1 MPAVPIIAVALGASG
16 ALAVG
21 GAALA
26 TAIGIGTV
34 STAAATAIGA
44 AAFSGAVTAVQGG
57 KVSDVLKSA
66 VIGGVTS
73 YAGSAIASSV
83 AGSVSSSAI
92 SSGASETIAKA
103 MGAVVGNATAG
114 AISSGTAALLYDK
127 DPLEALLKGGLSAA
141 MSTGVGMAVDGVL
154 NQVPGLT
161 NPQNAT
167 EAALQR
173 ATRAALGTAVL
184 TGGNPMAVQGAVLN
198 SFIGSALMKTGGN
211 LSDTSSQVRGA
222 RSNYESVVNEYQ
234 NNVNN
239 QSEIVNQYNS
249 LANGLET
256 ERVAAN
262 DLIKR
267 YETLA
272 SNYNNYDSYMSSQGY
287 ALTSRGYDGEGNY
300 AGDYYAKQVW
310 VPTRRV
316 SGYDENGFY
325 TEWDAPPGYQ
335 LQAAPESMSKDAIL
349 AQAKSVDAEA
359 VKAVNAFN
367 DRYNAQKSQLD
378 DLAIKLNELKE
389 KLPEYETNIAD
400 AKTELETSI
409 AKFQESESKNAAIVQ
424 KQLNDLQAVADKHR
438 EVFGADATDDEMM
451 KYATGTAYNNTGV
464 PGDDPRGN
472 TLDNLNRLN
481 DLQSIS
487 ERNRVLFGDYLSA
500 DKLKQINEG
509 SLEEYTDR
517 QDTATF
523 WNNLYKNE
531 TGRDMT
537 PEQRR
542 VYFHMSGSPDLESV
556 YRDDLTK
563 YRQTQTQELADS
575 TGVLDGLLNGP
586 ATQVVSGDTT
596 TDLQAIEDLRNQPSQ
611 ADSSA
616 DSALDVLGKDMVA
629 TTADE
634 QAKSLGWG
642 SAAERDLAATQGI
655 LDPSMWKASLEV
667 GGDLSKYGN
676 MTHVFDDGSS
686 ITIDGEGNVIDHKE
700 AADDRSVL
708 DVPTKEDG
716 PLPQGTEYDS
726 ETNTYTQVFDDGSS
740 VTVDAE
746 GNIVSHAEATDN
758 KVPGGTTQVFDDG
771 SSITTDEEG
780 NIVSHTE
787 ETDSKLGETAQAAGG
802 QCSPGWEYDAET
814 NTCVRVFDDGSSIT
828 TDQEGNIV
836 DFQEATDTPYVPEPT
851 RRRTSV
857 RTSNIPGGAGP
868 GSRIPGLGAL
878 GMGMGMGVGLGAGLP
893 QSAAPQAVPTAKPL
907 ISPLGISDE
916 KSKETWVGGSGIK
929 SDFINPLTFTAGTS
943 DDILRL
949 DPIQD
954 VTRGKVGTTEP
965 DTKGVLT
972 GVSETKEEEDEEGN
986 DMDYYSYGNPTEPG
1000 DVLKPY
1006 SKYAQGGTVMNSPLM
1021 AAAGGVP
1028 HKGSHYVQGDGG
1040 GQDDLIDAKLA
1051 DGEYVFDADIVA
1063 ALGDGS
1069 NKRGAEILDKF
1080 RQQIRKHKRSASRKE
1095 IPPAAKSPL
1104 AYLKEVTS

>member
-1 MPAVPIIAVALGASG
+1 MPAVPFIAVALGASG
-16 ALAVG
+16 ALAAG

-239 QSEIVNQYNS
+239 QNEIVNQYNS

-287 ALTSRGYDGEGNY
+287 TLMGGGYDLDGNLQ
-300 AGDYYAKQVW
+300 ADYYAKQAY
-310 VPTRRV
+310 VPARRV
-316 SGYDENGFY
+316 GGYDEFGFY

-335 LQAAPESMSKDAIL
+335 WQYAPESMSKDAIL

-367 DRYNAQKSQLD
+367 DRYNAQKPQLD

-451 KYATGTAYNNTGV
+451 KYATGTAYNNTGA

-531 TGRDMT
+531 TGQNMT
-537 PEQRR
+537 PEQRQ
-542 VYFHMSGSPDLESV
+542 VYFDKGGDPGLEGI
-556 YRDDLTK
+556 YRDDLAK
-563 YRQTQTQELADS
+563 FKRTQTQEP
-575 TGVLDGLLNGP
+575 T
-586 ATQVVSGDTT
+586 DT
-596 TDLQAIEDLRNQPSQ
+596 
-611 ADSSA
+611 
-616 DSALDVLGKDMVA
+616 ALDVLGKDMVA

-634 QAKSLGWG
+634 QARSLGWG

-655 LDPSMWKASLEV
+655 IDPGMWKASLEV
-667 GGDLSKYGN
+667 SDDLSKYGN
-676 MTHVFDDGSS
+676 MTQVFDDGSS
-686 ITIDGEGNVIDHKE
+686 ITIDGEGNVISYE
-700 AADDRSVL
+700 
-708 DVPTKEDG
+708 
-716 PLPQGTEYDS
+716 
-726 ETNTYTQVFDDGSS
+726 
-740 VTVDAE
+740 
-746 GNIVSHAEATDN
+746 EATDN
-758 KVPGGTTQVFDDG
+758 RVPSGTTQVFDDG

-780 NIVSHTE
+780 NVVSHTE
-787 ETDSKLGETAQAAGG
+787 ETDSKLGEAAQAPGG

-836 DFQEATDTPYVPEPT
+836 DFQESTDTPYVPGPT
-851 RRRTSV
+851 RSRASV
-857 RTSNIPGGAGP
+857 RTSGTPGGAGP

-878 GMGMGMGVGLGAGLP
+878 GMGMGMGMGFGTGLP
-893 QSAAPQAVPTAKPL
+893 QGDEPKAVPTTKPL

-929 SDFINPLTFTAGTS
+929 SDFINPLTFTAGAS
-943 DDILRL
+943 DDIFRL

-954 VTRGKVGTTEP
+954 VTRDKADATKP
-965 DTKGVLT
+965 DTKGILT
-972 GVSETKEEEDEEGN
+972 SMSEVEKEDEQEDEEGN

-1006 SKYAQGGTVMNSPLM
+1006 SKYARGGTVMNSPLM
-1021 AAAGGVP
+1021 AATGGVP

>member
-1 MPAVPIIAVALGASG
+1 MPAVPFIAVALGASG
-16 ALAVG
+16 ALAAG

-239 QSEIVNQYNS
+239 QNEIVNQYNS

-287 ALTSRGYDGEGNY
+287 TLMGGGYDLDGNLQ
-300 AGDYYAKQVW
+300 ADYYAKQAY
-310 VPTRRV
+310 VPARRV
-316 SGYDENGFY
+316 GGYDEFGFY

-335 LQAAPESMSKDAIL
+335 WQYAPESMSKDAIL

-367 DRYNAQKSQLD
+367 DRYNAQKPQLD

-451 KYATGTAYNNTGV
+451 KYATGTAYNNTGA

-531 TGRDMT
+531 TGQNMT
-537 PEQRR
+537 PEQRQ
-542 VYFHMSGSPDLESV
+542 VYFDKSGDPGLEGI
-556 YRDDLTK
+556 YRDDLAK
-563 YRQTQTQELADS
+563 FKRTQTQEP
-575 TGVLDGLLNGP
+575 T
-586 ATQVVSGDTT
+586 DT
-596 TDLQAIEDLRNQPSQ
+596 
-611 ADSSA
+611 
-616 DSALDVLGKDMVA
+616 ALDVLGKDMVA

-634 QAKSLGWG
+634 QARSLGWG

-655 LDPSMWKASLEV
+655 IDPGMWKASLEV
-667 GGDLSKYGN
+667 SDDLSKYGN
-676 MTHVFDDGSS
+676 MTQVFDDGSS
-686 ITIDGEGNVIDHKE
+686 ITIDGEGNVISYE
-700 AADDRSVL
+700 
-708 DVPTKEDG
+708 
-716 PLPQGTEYDS
+716 
-726 ETNTYTQVFDDGSS
+726 
-740 VTVDAE
+740 
-746 GNIVSHAEATDN
+746 EATDN
-758 KVPGGTTQVFDDG
+758 RVPSGTTQVFDDG

-780 NIVSHTE
+780 NVVSHTE
-787 ETDSKLGETAQAAGG
+787 ETDSKLGEAAQAPGG

-836 DFQEATDTPYVPEPT
+836 DFQESTDTPYVPGPT
-851 RRRTSV
+851 RSRASV
-857 RTSNIPGGAGP
+857 RTSGTPGGAGP

-878 GMGMGMGVGLGAGLP
+878 GMGMGMGMGFGTGLP
-893 QSAAPQAVPTAKPL
+893 QGDEPKAVPTTKPL

-929 SDFINPLTFTAGTS
+929 SDFINPLTFTAGAS
-943 DDILRL
+943 DDIFRL

-954 VTRGKVGTTEP
+954 VTRDKADATKP
-965 DTKGVLT
+965 DTKGILT
-972 GVSETKEEEDEEGN
+972 SMSEVEKEDEQEDEEGN

-1006 SKYAQGGTVMNSPLM
+1006 SKYARGGTVMNSPLM
-1021 AAAGGVP
+1021 AATGGVP